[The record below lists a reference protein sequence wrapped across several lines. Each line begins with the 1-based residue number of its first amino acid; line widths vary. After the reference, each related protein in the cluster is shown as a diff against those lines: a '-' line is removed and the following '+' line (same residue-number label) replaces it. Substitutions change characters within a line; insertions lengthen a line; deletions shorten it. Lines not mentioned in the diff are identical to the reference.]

1 MFSMEIQIHT
11 DSALLLDKNITEW
24 DFNTGGPSYIKD
36 PIIATKPTLHPTH
49 RPSSFQIE
57 KRCNANWLPVTGRSM
72 LNPLISMHYGG
83 SNHVEY
89 RFVCGLLKCIKP
101 VACTNRCPYVSFCLS
116 SRHANQLGQS
126 KRQTVDEGL
135 DDLRVFQCGLN
146 HTFIIGLSNQ
156 SSLLHALGPSKH
168 WIKTFFACTRFWC
181 RGKHSHCIPLIFSV
195 TNGQIP
201 YFSPHVQ

>member
-1 MFSMEIQIHT
+1 MFSMEIKIRT
-11 DSALLLDKNITEW
+11 GSVLLIGKNITDW
-24 DFNTGGPSYIKD
+24 DFNTGGPSCIKN
-36 PIIATKPTLHPTH
+36 PIIATKPTAQLTH
-49 RPSSFQIE
+49 RSLSSRIE
-57 KRCNANWLPVTGRSM
+57 KRCNANWLSVTGRSM

-101 VACTNRCPYVSFCLS
+101 AASTNRCPYVSFCLS

-135 DDLRVFQCGLN
+135 DDVCVFQCGLN

-156 SSLLHALGPSKH
+156 SSLLHALEP
-168 WIKTFFACTRFWC
+168 
-181 RGKHSHCIPLIFSV
+181 
-195 TNGQIP
+195 
-201 YFSPHVQ
+201 